1 MKASP
6 NLRNRITTG
15 CALAF
20 GLLISP
26 PLGAHDIL
34 LDGLPLPDTVL
45 IVAYEESGA
54 AEREGAASADTGPDT
69 QSGAFRSFDL
79 AALSALPVDTIRTT
93 TVWTSGLQEF
103 RGVRLSALLDHLGIL
118 EGKLTLTALNGY
130 LTEIEVR
137 EVTAHGAMIAF
148 EKNGAPMSTRDKGPL
163 WLIFPYDDFSEFRNE
178 TIYAQSIW
186 HLDRIEVSR

>member
-6 NLRNRITTG
+6 HLRNRIATG
-15 CALAF
+15 CALAL

-26 PLGAHDIL
+26 SLGAHDIPQ
-34 LDGLPLPDTVL
+34 DRLPLSDTVL
-45 IVAYEESGA
+45 TVATVAHDESGA
-54 AEREGAASADTGPDT
+54 AARDGATLPDAG
-69 QSGAFRSFDL
+69 SGALRSFDL

-163 WLIFPYDDFSEFRNE
+163 WLIFPYDHFSEFRNE